1 MDHNQFQF
9 HLDEYRSLKS
19 GIEYRVKATERIE
32 YLVVVAIVATY
43 AWFSQRTVP
52 SVMWWIPV
60 ALPLLGSARQ
70 TALLIRI
77 RQVAEYI
84 RQIENIACTMSP
96 TGWEHFLQEKRR
108 RPKGYLISLLGYLF
122 WALLLAATITIAQ
135 IGGLSLPS
143 LNPK

>member
-19 GIEYRVKATERIE
+19 EIEYRVKATERIE

-70 TALLIRI
+70 TVLLIRI
-77 RQVAEYI
+77 I
-84 RQIENIACTMSP
+84 PACKK
-96 TGWEHFLQEKRR
+96 HD
-108 RPKGYLISLLGYLF
+108 SLRF
-122 WALLLAATITIAQ
+122 C
-135 IGGLSLPS
+135 
-143 LNPK
+143 